1 MSNLEHCLENAIDA
15 IEHNKDYDTWKGGE
29 IHRLNASFF

>member
-15 IEHNKDYDTWKGGE
+15 IGHNKDYDTWKGEE
-29 IHRLNASFF
+29 INRLNASFF